1 MLKTRKSGGFAACLT
16 ALWTC
21 APAQEASALEQEPAQ
36 SPALVELRQYVTYP
50 GKRDELISLFENH
63 FIEPQEE
70 LGMLILGTFREPEHP
85 SHFTWLRGFAD
96 LDSRPKQLDG
106 FYSGPV
112 WNAYRNLANPTME
125 DSDNVLLLR
134 EAFPGSGFA
143 LPDVARAPIGSS
155 APLSGI
161 VVVNIY
167 YLRGDPRGGF
177 IEFFKRDIVPELNRA
192 AIHPLAAL
200 VPEIT
205 SNNYPKLKIREGENL
220 FVWLARFDN
229 TADYLRHLASLE
241 KQAQWRD
248 HVSARLDAQLN
259 SPPEI
264 LKLQPTTRSLIR

>member
-1 MLKTRKSGGFAACLT
+1 MK
-16 ALWTC
+16 
-21 APAQEASALEQEPAQ
+21 QERAR

-50 GKRDELISLFENH
+50 GKRDELISLFETH
-63 FIEPQEE
+63 FIESQEE

-96 LDSRPKQLDG
+96 LDSRPNQLDA

-112 WNAYRNLANPTME
+112 WSAYRNFANPTME

-134 EAFPGSGFA
+134 EAYSGSGFA
-143 LPDVARAPIGSS
+143 PPEVARAPIGSS
-155 APLSGI
+155 APLTGL

-167 YLRGDPRGGF
+167 YLRSDPHAGF
-177 IEFFKRDIVPELNRA
+177 IEFFKREIVPELNRA
-192 AIHPLAAL
+192 AIHTLAAL
-200 VPEIT
+200 VPEI
-205 SNNYPKLKIREGENL
+205 SANNYPKLKIREGEKL
-220 FVWLARFDN
+220 FVWVARFDN
-229 TADYLRHLASLE
+229 TADYLRHLASLQ

-248 HVSARLDAQLN
+248 HVSKRLDAQLN